1 MVDHPH
7 EATEEPTDV
16 APRDRSKVRK
26 RPHRELRVAFDTN
39 VLFTGSASDLVR
51 QEAANLIGQSSFPD
65 LSIQWY
71 LPEVVRLERQYQM
84 QTGALQLLGPLAR
97 VEKLLGHNLNIT
109 EGILVERVEKVVTQR
124 QKEIGL
130 ITLKPDY
137 ASLDWER
144 LVHDSVFRR
153 PPFQDGKTE
162 KGFRDALVVESFVH
176 LVDVSPKT
184 PKVCR
189 VALVTADELVAE
201 AVRARV
207 AGSANAKVLG
217 SLEELR
223 GLINTLISE
232 VDEAFIESLRPKA
245 ARLFFADADK
255 STLYYKDHVSE
266 RLTEKFKVELGALPA
281 GATSRTNGTWQIN
294 APNFAKKAGQR
305 IHWTSRIELDIEAR
319 KLIREQRTM
328 VISKLP
334 TNVGPGV
341 VIENPKWIANPSSL
355 EISTPNLINANPMTV
370 VDNFVSFPNLLKNPY
385 EMTVGGL
392 DPVSTRVVTTHN
404 GMDVYDVLW
413 RVDVTTALDL
423 RRATVDDIQH
433 GETVWEAAT

>member
-7 EATEEPTDV
+7 EATGETPDA
-16 APRDRSKVRK
+16 APRERSKPRK

-71 LPEVVRLERQYQM
+71 LPEVVRLERQHQM
-84 QTGALQLLGPLAR
+84 QKAALELLGPVAR

-109 EGILVERVEKVVTQR
+109 EEILVERVERVVTQR
-124 QKEIGL
+124 QKDIGL

-144 LVHDSVFRR
+144 LVHDSAFRR
-153 PPFQDGKTE
+153 PPFQDGKSE

-189 VALVTADELVAE
+189 VALVTADGLVAE
-201 AVRARV
+201 AVRTRV
-207 AGSANAKVLG
+207 AGSANANVLG

-245 ARLFFADADK
+245 TRLFLANGDK
-255 STLYYKDHVSE
+255 STLYYKEHVRE
-266 RLTEKFKVELGALPA
+266 RLTERFKVELGALPA

-294 APNFAKKAGQR
+294 VPTFAKKAGQR
-305 IHWTSRIELDIEAR
+305 VHWSSRIEIDIEAR
-319 KLIREQRTM
+319 KLIRDQRTM
-328 VISKLP
+328 LISGLP
-334 TNVGPGV
+334 ANAGSGG
-341 VIENPKWIANPSSL
+341 VIENPKWIAAPSSF
-355 EISTPNLINANPMTV
+355 EIGTPSLIAASPMLAVSNV
-370 VDNFVSFPNLLKNPY
+370 VGAQNLLKNPY
-385 EMTVGGL
+385 EITVGSF
-392 DPVSTRVVTTHN
+392 DPVSTRVVVTHN

-413 RVDVTTALDL
+413 SVDVTTALDL

-433 GETVWEAAT
+433 VDTVWEAAT